1 MLVKYWM
8 SSNVITVDEDVSLM
22 KASRLMKEHS
32 IQHLPVLNKERLVGI
47 VSDRD
52 LKEAQP
58 SRVTSLDIHEL
69 YYLLDQVKIKDL
81 RSKNLYT
88 TIAES
93 SIEKAAELMLKHNI
107 SALPVVNQ
115 KEKLEGIIT
124 KGGLFRA
131 MVSISGIHQAPLQ
144 IAFEIEDR
152 PGSIKEVTDVIRAH
166 DGRIVSIVTTCEDA
180 PNGFRHVF
188 VRCKEFKDEDALLEE
203 LEGKLKVLYRTN
215 DKVT

>member
-8 SSNVITVDEDVSLM
+8 SSNVITVDEDLSLM
-22 KASRLMKEHS
+22 KTSRLMKEHS

-58 SRVTSLDIHEL
+58 SKVTSLDIHEL
-69 YYLLDQVKIKDL
+69 YYLLDQMKIKDL

-115 KEKLEGIIT
+115 KK
-124 KGGLFRA
+124 
-131 MVSISGIHQAPLQ
+131 
-144 IAFEIEDR
+144 
-152 PGSIKEVTDVIRAH
+152 
-166 DGRIVSIVTTCEDA
+166 
-180 PNGFRHVF
+180 N
-188 VRCKEFKDEDALLEE
+188 
-203 LEGKLKVLYRTN
+203 
-215 DKVT
+215 